1 MEIPIQVADIAV
13 AYDDNE
19 DDDNDDYDNDGNR
32 YDSNPITK
40 TANGGNAF
48 KSTGSASVDY
58 FMLVMRD
65 LSISDSYDYREGR
78 PQKNCCNY
86 LQRSR

>member
-13 AYDDNE
+13 VY
-19 DDDNDDYDNDGNR
+19 DNDDYDNDGNR

-48 KSTGSASVDY
+48 KPWSCKGKR
-58 FMLVMRD
+58 F
-65 LSISDSYDYREGR
+65 
-78 PQKNCCNY
+78 
-86 LQRSR
+86 